1 MANEIFNG
9 HGFLVTDK
17 ILRTKRRTYD
27 LKNVE
32 YVSVHQPLLVILGV
46 IGVGLILFTFSF
58 YRYLYG
64 WEIVTMLA
72 VSIISVALA
81 TFVGSMKVHSIA
93 LRDEQ
98 APLFGNIRTLR
109 KVKDAV
115 EQVISDRI

>member
-9 HGFLVTDK
+9 HGFLVTEK
-17 ILRTKRRTYD
+17 VLRTKRRTYD

-46 IGVGLILFTFSF
+46 IGVGLILFTLSF

-64 WEIVTMLA
+64 WEIITMLA
-72 VSIISVALA
+72 VSIISIGSAAL
-81 TFVGSMKVHSIA
+81 VGSMKVHSIA

-98 APLFGNIRTLR
+98 APLFGDVRTLR

-115 EQVISDRI
+115 EQVISDRD